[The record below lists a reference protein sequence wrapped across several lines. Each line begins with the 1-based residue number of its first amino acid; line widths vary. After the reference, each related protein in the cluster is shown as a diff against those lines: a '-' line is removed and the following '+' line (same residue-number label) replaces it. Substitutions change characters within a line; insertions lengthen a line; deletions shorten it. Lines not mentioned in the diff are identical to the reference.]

1 MKKIVP
7 VGLTSNVY
15 QKVYSIIFLL
25 HIYIILNTINSLF
38 FAGFQ
43 FQTKLKT
50 PQFRPFNIKSLMRNL
65 NCKSQLAS
73 ILAYFTFF
81 NFKSSTTSKALSQV
95 RIPAV

>member
-50 PQFRPFNIKSLMRNL
+50 PQFRPFNIKSLIR
-65 NCKSQLAS
+65 SH
-73 ILAYFTFF
+73 
-81 NFKSSTTSKALSQV
+81 QV
-95 RIPAV
+95 NPGLFVQSDHWPQTCQD

>member
-50 PQFRPFNIKSLMRNL
+50 PPFRRLNIKSLIR
-65 NCKSQLAS
+65 
-73 ILAYFTFF
+73 
-81 NFKSSTTSKALSQV
+81 SSVPLLGFLHDRGVDFYIIRAFV
-95 RIPAV
+95 G

>member
-50 PQFRPFNIKSLMRNL
+50 PQFRPFNIKSLIRNL
-65 NCKSQLAS
+65 TVSPPSRNVHLIVHLKIGSYLAQ
-73 ILAYFTFF
+73 I
-81 NFKSSTTSKALSQV
+81 Q
-95 RIPAV
+95 R

>member
-50 PQFRPFNIKSLMRNL
+50 PPFRRLNIKSLMRNWFVTP
-65 NCKSQLAS
+65 K
-73 ILAYFTFF
+73 
-81 NFKSSTTSKALSQV
+81 
-95 RIPAV
+95 